1 MLVFHSQIPTWDRV
15 SLWNRAGRQ
24 EKPWGNNSA
33 LDRARSGRRA
43 CSARRW
49 ESVSEPRCQTG
60 RLEPAGRRWARS
72 TARAPLPASA
82 HPLPPHPHPDSLPQT
97 ALTFHCPSQKLFAMT
112 DEMAEQTLV
121 LPSLR
126 PLGQSLCP
134 EVPPWWLWAL
144 GAGPKHPCSKTR
156 GFLGDKRTVSSKVLL
171 VTEDSQEQ
179 GFADLAAC
187 RSHPGSAPGQL
198 SQDLE
203 GKCTHFHFW

>member
-1 MLVFHSQIPTWDRV
+1 MHWIGPDPDAGPAVPGAGSQCRSPGVRRGAW
-15 SLWNRAGRQ
+15 SLQAGA
-24 EKPWGNNSA
+24 G
-33 LDRARSGRRA
+33 
-43 CSARRW
+43 
-49 ESVSEPRCQTG
+49 
-60 RLEPAGRRWARS
+60 PAAQPGLPCP
-72 TARAPLPASA
+72 PLPT
-82 HPLPPHPHPDSLPQT
+82 PCPPHPHPDSLPQT